1 MQAQS
6 SFELCCLFFLGKFR
20 LLTAY
25 LVISHEESP
34 AKASF
39 HVCPKAVD
47 CDAALATTLK
57 SLSKALVGTK
67 QWEHLPD
74 VSARKSLRCGLLV
87 LSLLDSC
94 KMSQCWWILVL
105 LFSVRPRH

>member
-1 MQAQS
+1 MQARC

-47 CDAALATTLK
+47 RDAALATTLRACQK
-57 SLSKALVGTK
+57 
-67 QWEHLPD
+67 HL
-74 VSARKSLRCGLLV
+74 
-87 LSLLDSC
+87 
-94 KMSQCWWILVL
+94 
-105 LFSVRPRH
+105 